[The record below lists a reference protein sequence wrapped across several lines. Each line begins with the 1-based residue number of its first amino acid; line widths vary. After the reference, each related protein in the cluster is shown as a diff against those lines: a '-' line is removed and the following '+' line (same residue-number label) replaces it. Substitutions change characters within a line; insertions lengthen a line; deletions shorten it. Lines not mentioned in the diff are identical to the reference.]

1 MDVTDAT
8 FQADVI
14 DRSRETPV
22 VVDFWAEWCGPCRAL
37 GPVLEREVAA
47 RDGSLVLAKVDVD
60 ANPQVADE
68 YAIRS
73 IPAVKGFRNGKV
85 VREFVGVQSPQSV
98 GAFLDSLLGP
108 SEGERLLAELRES
121 GERPELVAALEAGDH
136 EGALASL
143 LAEAQAE
150 RDPERRDEV
159 RRLMVS
165 LFDEL
170 GQDHPLSAAYRRR
183 LAAALY

>member
-1 MDVTDAT
+1 M
-8 FQADVI
+8 
-14 DRSRETPV
+14 
-22 VVDFWAEWCGPCRAL
+22 
-37 GPVLEREVAA
+37 AA

-60 ANPQVADE
+60 ANPQVSDE

-73 IPAVKGFRNGKV
+73 IPAVKGFKDGKV
-85 VREFVGVQSPQSV
+85 VREFVGAQSPQSV
-98 GAFLDSLLGP
+98 AAFLDGLLGP
-108 SEGERLLAELRES
+108 SEGERLLEELREA